1 MQRLHAYCAR
11 AALAMLL
18 SLGAV
23 SITQADIGTTITGF
37 GTIGGSISSNSDY
50 AYRHDPTEG
59 TGATNQFDIG
69 LESRLG
75 VQAVMDFGSGISV
88 TAQEL
93 ARQRGNEV
101 FSLGTEWLYLQYVPD
116 SDWKLRMGRV
126 ALATFLVSD
135 SREVGYAAPW
145 FHAPNE
151 LYGSNAFQYLDGAQ
165 VRWHHALGPV
175 GIMLEGS
182 LGSGTS
188 RYFFLG
194 QMIDINLKDMSNV
207 AATFDYGDFRFRVAR
222 TRASSPITFPL
233 GPNFAVSYMLRDV
246 FTSVGM
252 QYDNGKALV
261 LSEWAKRTEND
272 MPVLN
277 EPLAV
282 SHEWYVAG
290 GWRFGKLTPLLSYGT
305 FASGKSV
312 TEPVGKFGTWSASLR
327 YDVVRNVALKA
338 QIARPQAGNS
348 TYWTLFN
355 SASSKRIDVYSVGAD
370 FVF

>member
-1 MQRLHAYCAR
+1 MQRLHSYSAR
-11 AALAMLL
+11 AAMAMLL
-18 SLGAV
+18 SLCAV
-23 SITQADIGTTITGF
+23 SIAQADIGTTITGF
-37 GTIGGSISSNSDY
+37 GTVGGSISSNSNY

-59 TGATNQFDIG
+59 AGATNQFDIG

-75 VQAVMDFGSGISV
+75 VQAVVDFGSGISV

-93 ARQRGNEV
+93 ARQRGNEA
-101 FSLGTEWLYLQYVPD
+101 FSLGTEWLYLQYAPD
-116 SDWKLRMGRV
+116 SDWKLRLGRV

-145 FHAPNE
+145 FRAPNE
-151 LYGSNAFQYLDGAQ
+151 LYGTSAFQYVDGAQ
-165 VRWHHALGPV
+165 VRWHHTLGPV
-175 GIMLEGS
+175 GIMLEAS

-194 QMIDINLKDMSNV
+194 QTIDINIKDESNV
-207 AATFDYGDFRFRVAR
+207 AATLDYGDFRFRVAR
-222 TRASSPITFPL
+222 TRARSPSTIPL
-233 GPNFAVSYMLRDV
+233 GPTFTINYILRDV

-252 QYDNGKALV
+252 QYDNGTALV

-272 MPVLN
+272 IPVIS
-277 EPLAV
+277 EPLAA

-305 FASGKSV
+305 FTPDKSF
-312 TEPVGKFGTWSASLR
+312 TEPGGKFGTWSGSVR

-338 QIARPQAGNS
+338 QISRPQAANS

-355 SASSKRIDVYSVGAD
+355 SASGKRIDVYSVGAD